1 MLRIPPYERGLTLAD
16 FFVPIRVGE
25 RISSRL
31 RHLALIIAGTGL
43 ITAGAWISFR
53 VPAVALPFGIYVPD
67 NPYVPLTLQ
76 TFGVLIGGAALGFRR
91 GVASSLLYVVLGVV
105 GLPVFAADPATGLHP
120 TGIARLASVSDGH
133 LVLGTTGGFLVGFIL
148 SSGLVGRLAELG
160 WDRTVRGA
168 IAAMLLGELVIFTL
182 GVAWLAAAISAPLDV
197 AATYGLWPFL
207 PGDAVKVLA
216 AAGALPFGW
225 WLVNRR
231 PSDR

>member
-31 RHLALIIAGTGL
+31 RHLALILTGTGL
-43 ITAGAWISFR
+43 ITLGAWVSFQ
-53 VPAVALPFGIYVPD
+53 VPAVTLPFGIYVPA

-76 TFGVLIGGAALGFRR
+76 TFGVLMGGAALGFRR
-91 GVASSLLYVVLGVV
+91 GLAASLLYVVLGVV
-105 GLPVFAADPATGLHP
+105 GLPVFAADPATGVHP
-120 TGIARLASVSDGH
+120 TGIARLFSVTDGH

-148 SSGLVGRLAELG
+148 AAAVVGRLAELG

-168 IAAMLLGELVIFTL
+168 VAAMLLGEIVIFTL
-182 GVAWLAAAISAPLDV
+182 GVVWLAAAISQPLDV
-197 AATYGLWPFL
+197 AANYGLWPFL
-207 PGDAVKVLA
+207 PGDALKVLA